1 MAPIV
6 PQGEEGHACSC
17 KKINRSHTHTHRQRT
32 TPPTP
37 THTTRTIPQTPKRTP
52 TRAHGEERYAARGGR
67 VPAGVKKISGQHTH
81 THTRTHTQHTHTH
94 THTRHTAH
102 THTGTHTTHTHTRHT
117 HTTHTRHTH
126 TQQRAT
132 CLVAVVRGGAANP
145 NTPQPSVC
153 GRRARGRPGCST
165 QPRVSR
171 GFIARAPPAT

>member
-1 MAPIV
+1 MHV
-6 PQGEEGHACSC
+6 PSMYQVYTTAGESQNMFCAKTLNCTYIMSECIYTLYTRIHC
-17 KKINRSHTHTHRQRT
+17 TH
-32 TPPTP
+32 
-37 THTTRTIPQTPKRTP
+37 
-52 TRAHGEERYAARGGR
+52 
-67 VPAGVKKISGQHTH
+67 VH
-81 THTRTHTQHTHTH
+81 THTRTHTHHTHAHAH
-94 THTRHTAH
+94 THTRTHAHTHTAH